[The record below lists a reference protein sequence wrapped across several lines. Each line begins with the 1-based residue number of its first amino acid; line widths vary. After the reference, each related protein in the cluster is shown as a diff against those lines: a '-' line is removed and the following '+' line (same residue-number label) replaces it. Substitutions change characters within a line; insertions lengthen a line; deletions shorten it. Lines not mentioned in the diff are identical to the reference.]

1 MLRYLSGPAGLT
13 IICKYPHALLLGLYS
28 DYNDE
33 ALLQLLALEGKEA
46 FYEIYNRYWEK
57 LFVVAGYRLENPQE
71 AEEVVQDVMLNLWK
85 RRQAIQI
92 EYSLATYLAASVK
105 YEVIDRLAQRKR
117 LQQFQASA
125 GKTLSV
131 IDRSTEDRLAFS
143 ALQDRLAALVKA
155 LPQQCRLV
163 FTLSR
168 ENGLSQREIAA
179 HLKISENTVE
189 SHMKKALRRL
199 RVGLG
204 YFFL

>member
-1 MLRYLSGPAGLT
+1 M
-13 IICKYPHALLLGLYS
+13 GLYS
-28 DYNDE
+28 KYTDE
-33 ALLQLLALEGKEA
+33 SLLQLLKSEGKDA

-71 AEEVVQDVMLNLWK
+71 AEEVVQDVMLNLWR
-85 RRQAIQI
+85 RRQVIQVG
-92 EYSLATYLAASVK
+92 YSLATYLAAAVK
-105 YEVIDRLAQRKR
+105 YEVIDRLAERKR
-117 LQQFQASA
+117 LRQFQESA
-125 GKTLSV
+125 VKTLSA
-131 IDRSTEDRLAFS
+131 IDRSTEDLLEFS

-168 ENGLSQREIAA
+168 ENGMSQREIAA
-179 HLKISENTVE
+179 HLQISENTVE
-189 SHMKKALRRL
+189 SHIKKALKRI